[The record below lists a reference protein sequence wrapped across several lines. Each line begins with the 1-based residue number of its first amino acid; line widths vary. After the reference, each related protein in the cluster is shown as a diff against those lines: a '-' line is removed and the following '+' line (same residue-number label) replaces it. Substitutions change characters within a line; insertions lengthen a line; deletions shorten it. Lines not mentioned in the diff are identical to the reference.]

1 MEWHSGLSAKIR
13 KIFEGPPSAAC
24 LNKLTCWTFRA
35 IRILA
40 LQRWFMVLGLIGTWA
55 SVPQFADAQTTVQVG
70 TDPAKFVLKGTIVNA
85 DGAVK
90 GEMVIDGDTIAC
102 VAATC
107 TEPPGATVIT
117 VTNAYIFPG
126 FIDAHNHVA
135 YNFLP
140 KWNPPKIYQRRA
152 QWQAS
157 PSYKTF
163 KKPYDDNKKLLFC
176 EMVKYGELKA
186 LLSGVTTI
194 QGTSPGS
201 ACINVLIRNA
211 ENQNQLKLPASYI
224 RTYILD
230 ISSFKETIDWS
241 VTKSFVVHIAEG
253 AQGDPASLK
262 EFQILQD
269 KHLLT
274 ASTAIIH
281 GTAFGDGEFQK
292 MGQSGAKLIWSPE
305 SNLRLY
311 NQTTNIP
318 LALQHGVPVS
328 LGVDWNPSGSDT
340 LFDELRVASQVNSEV
355 FHDAIGPG
363 DWIQMITVNPA
374 KALALDGQIGELKQG
389 LKADITVLSANDT
402 DPTQSLLKTHLQDV
416 QMVWVGG
423 ALLYGSESVL
433 QTLKKDACEPLLVHG
448 SKKRLC
454 VSNASAGVPKSG
466 ETLAVITQELQNAYS
481 GLAPLVP

>member
-1 MEWHSGLSAKIR
+1 MESHRDLMAKIR
-13 KIFEGPPSAAC
+13 RIFEARRS
-24 LNKLTCWTFRA
+24 TCQAMPIRQKVRA
-35 IRILA
+35 IRVFSLQPWLRVLLLA
-40 LQRWFMVLGLIGTWA
+40 IVVAGLAQAGN
-55 SVPQFADAQTTVQVG
+55 AQTSVQVG
-70 TDPAKFVLKGTIVNA
+70 TDAGKFVLRGTIVKA
-85 DGAVK
+85 DGALN
-90 GEMVIDGDTIAC
+90 GEMVIDGDTISC
-102 VAATC
+102 VATTC
-107 TEPPGATVIT
+107 TAPPGATVIT
-117 VTNAYIFPG
+117 ITNAYIFPG

-140 KWNPPKIYQRRA
+140 KWNPPKVYQRRA

-157 PSYKTF
+157 LSYKAF
-163 KKPYDDNKKLLFC
+163 KKPYDDNKKELFC

-224 RTYILD
+224 RTYILG
-230 ISSFKETIDWS
+230 ISSFKETIDWK

-262 EFQILQD
+262 EFQILQQ
-269 KHLLT
+269 KNLLT

-281 GTAFGDGEFQK
+281 DTAFGDTEFQK
-292 MGQSGAKLIWSPE
+292 MGQAGAKLIWSPE

-340 LFDELRVASQVNSEV
+340 LFDELRVAGQVNSEV
-355 FHDAIGPG
+355 FHNAIPPG
-363 DWIQMITVNPA
+363 DWIKMVTVNPA
-374 KALALDGQIGELKQG
+374 RALALDSQIGDLKQG
-389 LKADITVLSANDT
+389 LKADITVLSANDA

-423 ALLYGSESVL
+423 VLLYGSESIL
-433 QTLKKDACEPLLVHG
+433 QSLKKDACEPLLVHG

-454 VSNASAGVPKSG
+454 VRATSAGVPKSD
-466 ETLAVITQELQNAYS
+466 ETLAVITQKLQSAYS